1 MRSLPFIYILFAFIG
16 CHISKKTP
24 STIIKEE
31 RTLNDYNYINYTHTR
46 VRGLKNGCFP
56 SFFVSLCRSR
66 RPAACRNTFAK
77 GNLKSYHQFCRYFV
91 LLALLG
97 RFAMRIQVLLV
108 VQADVG
114 REIAVAEIQGEADGE
129 AMALGV
135 GKHKLIRSF
144 LKTAFAVAVVI
155 QSVV

>member
-1 MRSLPFIYILFAFIG
+1 MKGREISNDDLLYI
-16 CHISKKTP
+16 
-24 STIIKEE
+24 
-31 RTLNDYNYINYTHTR
+31 YTHTR
-46 VRGLKNGCFP
+46 VRGLNNGCFP

-66 RPAACRNTFAK
+66 RSVACRNTFAK

-114 REIAVAEIQGEADGE
+114 REIAVAEMQGEADGE

-135 GKHKLIRSF
+135 GKDKLIRSF

>member
-1 MRSLPFIYILFAFIG
+1 M
-16 CHISKKTP
+16 
-24 STIIKEE
+24 
-31 RTLNDYNYINYTHTR
+31 
-46 VRGLKNGCFP
+46 
-56 SFFVSLCRSR
+56 
-66 RPAACRNTFAK
+66 ACRNTFAK

-114 REIAVAEIQGEADGE
+114 REIAVAEMQGEADGE

-135 GKHKLIRSF
+135 GKDKLIRSF